1 MESEACSNF
10 AAFRLWAAAH
20 GQTIPL
26 GDGWGSESVLG
37 LIPAFVGERDRPP
50 RLLAGLLLS
59 ADLRP
64 DDRLWVVGPAPA
76 WLDVAL
82 GFTAG
87 RAMAPEAAS
96 VWIGPVLP
104 DPIPAAIGR
113 IILTE
118 EHGPQGRGPQ
128 GRGQAAP
135 AGVTLTFA
143 GDWY

>member
-20 GQTIPL
+20 GHAIPPC
-26 GDGWGSESVLG
+26 DAWDSDSVRRLV
-37 LIPAFVGERDRPP
+37 PAFAAPSDRPP
-50 RLLAGLLLS
+50 LLLAGLLLA

-82 GFTAG
+82 GFSAG
-87 RAMAPEAAS
+87 RATEAAGAS
-96 VWIGPVLP
+96 VWIGPALP
-104 DPIPAAIGR
+104 APRPAAIRR

-118 EHGPQGRGPQ
+118 

-135 AGVTLTFA
+135 AGLTLTSA
-143 GDWY
+143 SDWC